1 VAKSNSPA
9 RGRAI
14 ATALCHSWA
23 VATAERF
30 CYYADGT
37 AKRCCWAVVRAVR
50 HSYTL
55 AASASAS
62 TATITVT
69 TAAALTT
76 AGTAAAAATT
86 TVTAAGTAAATTTAG
101 TAAAATATTV
111 TAAVTTAGTAAAAAT
126 CAAAAASMGPDWI
139 RQDYRHRERQQ
150 EDKAGFHSILGG
162 IKLPKYQLSAW

>member
-1 VAKSNSPA
+1 VAKSKSPA

-76 AGTAAAAATT
+76 AGTAAAAAT
-86 TVTAAGTAAATTTAG
+86 
-101 TAAAATATTV
+101 
-111 TAAVTTAGTAAAAAT
+111 

-150 EDKAGFHSILGG
+150 EDKAGFHSVLGG